1 MALPD
6 LTGQHIEDT
15 YPRLLH
21 IDSGSKLIY
30 NGIGS
35 LVDVLNATASFAV
48 TASYAISAS
57 YEIVKEVSSS
67 YAETASLV
75 IGEGSGSF
83 SGSFQGDGSG
93 LTGINVIIDT
103 GSLLTT
109 ASFSNPNL
117 TFKKAD
123 STTFDV
129 DLTSLTVATAS
140 YALNSELL
148 NGKDSTTFTST
159 SSFNTFTSSYYT
171 DSASVDTQITNN
183 SVSISLLSSSFLV
196 FSASYNTGSF
206 TGSFTGSLLGTA
218 SWAENAVTAFNT
230 PNAVITASNI
240 GNDDTIEFLKGGGG
254 TFAVTVNNVQNSV
267 SSSYALTASYVN
279 PLVQNVI
286 ITGSIDVLNG
296 HVNLNSNSYF
306 LQGTSTGG
314 SNVELIGV
322 TAQDTIRIGNQGY
335 DNIIVDDTTISGSL
349 NITGTCKSSLFLNR
363 QLLTQ
368 DQTVPS
374 TDNGMLTGPISIS
387 ESINLIVESPSTLV
401 IL

>member
-35 LVDVLNATASFAV
+35 LVDVFNATASFAV

-75 IGEGSGSF
+75 IGKGSGSF
-83 SGSFQGDGSG
+83 SGSFFGDGSG
-93 LTGINVIIDT
+93 LTGLISSSYAESSSYT
-103 GSLLTT
+103 TT
-109 ASFSNPNL
+109 AF
-117 TFKKAD
+117 
-123 STTFDV
+123 TT
-129 DLTSLTVATAS
+129 L
-140 YALNSELL
+140 
-148 NGKDSTTFTST
+148 
-159 SSFNTFTSSYYT
+159 
-171 DSASVDTQITNN
+171 
-183 SVSISLLSSSFLV
+183 
-196 FSASYNTGSF
+196 
-206 TGSFTGSLLGTA
+206 
-218 SWAENAVTAFNT
+218 NT
-230 PNAVITASNI
+230 PFAVITASNSN
-240 GNDDTIEFLKGGGG
+240 NDDTIEFLKGGGA
-254 TFAVTVNNVQNSV
+254 TFAVTVNNVQDAV

-306 LQGTSTGG
+306 LQGTSTVG

-349 NITGTCKSSLFLNR
+349 TVTGTCKSSLFLNR

>member
-35 LVDVLNATASFAV
+35 LVDVFNATASFAV

-83 SGSFQGDGSG
+83 SGSFFGDGSG
-93 LTGINVIIDT
+93 LTGLV
-103 GSLLTT
+103 S
-109 ASFSNPNL
+109 S
-117 TFKKAD
+117 
-123 STTFDV
+123 
-129 DLTSLTVATAS
+129 S

-148 NGKDSTTFTST
+148 DGRDSTTFTST
-159 SSFNTFTSSYYT
+159 SSFNSFTSSYYT
-171 DSASVDTQITNN
+171 DSASFDTRITNN
-183 SVSISLLSSSFLV
+183 SSSISLLSSSFLS
-196 FSASYNTGSF
+196 FSSSYNTGSF

-218 SWAENAVTAFNT
+218 SWAENAVTAFST

-240 GNDDTIEFLKGGGG
+240 GNDDTIEFLKGGGA
-254 TFAVTVNNVQNSV
+254 TFAVTVNNVQDAV

-286 ITGSIDVLNG
+286 ITGSVDVLNG
-296 HVNLNSNSYF
+296 NINLDANAYF
-306 LQGTSTGG
+306 LQGTDTSGTNI
-314 SNVELIGV
+314 SLIGV
-322 TAQDTIRIGNQGY
+322 NSSDQIYIGNQGIT
-335 DNIIVDDTTISGSL
+335 NVIADDTTISGSL
-349 NITGTCKSSLFLNR
+349 TVTGTCKSSLFLNR